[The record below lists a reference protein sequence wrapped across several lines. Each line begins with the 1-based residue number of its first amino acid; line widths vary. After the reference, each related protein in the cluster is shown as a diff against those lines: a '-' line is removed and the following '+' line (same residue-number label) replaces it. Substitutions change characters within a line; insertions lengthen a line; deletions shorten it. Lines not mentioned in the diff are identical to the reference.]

1 MSYGADFANADPAN
15 APLDPTIFIGATPFF
30 WGAILL
36 GLAAVL
42 LLGWYLGAQ
51 SSSRRADAAQAIWKA
66 IHDAARSAMGADD
79 NALKGRAEAL
89 RRVVEARLG
98 KTLTLAKGLSRQVK
112 KLDDALAG
120 RGPAHPGGG
129 HGHGHTPDHGGHGP
143 DGGHGEPAPSGG
155 GGGGGG
161 GAATANITIVT
172 GGAPDQ
178 THSTG
183 GGHGPA
189 HDPHEMRDL
198 TQREQTGALRLAVA
212 AFNQHWREESLRVG
226 ELRAAHAE
234 LSNPGPRPDA
244 AHAAQGK
251 VHGTRAKH

>member
-15 APLDPTIFIGATPFF
+15 APLDPTIFIGAAPAF
-30 WGAILL
+30 WAAILL
-36 GLAAVL
+36 GLLAAL
-42 LLGWYLGAQ
+42 FLGWYLGAR
-51 SSSRRADAAQAIWKA
+51 SNTHRADAAHAIWKA

-89 RRVVEARLG
+89 RRVVDQRLG

-112 KLDDALAG
+112 KLDDAIAG
-120 RGPAHPGGG
+120 KGPAHPGGG
-129 HGHGHTPDHGGHGP
+129 HGHGHGHPAGHGGHGP
-143 DGGHGEPAPSGG
+143 DGGHGDPVPS
-155 GGGGGG
+155 GGGGG

-172 GGAPDQ
+172 AGAPEQ

-198 TQREQTGALRLAVA
+198 TQREQTDALRLAVA
-212 AFNQHWREESLRVG
+212 AFNQHWREESLRIG

-234 LSNPGPRPDA
+234 LSNPGSRTDS
-244 AHAAQGK
+244 AHAARGK
-251 VHGTRAKH
+251 VHGTRAGH

>member
-15 APLDPTIFIGATPFF
+15 APLDPTIMIGAEPSF
-30 WGAILL
+30 WAAILL
-36 GLAAVL
+36 GLAAAL
-42 LLGWYLGAQ
+42 LAGYFFGLR
-51 SSSRRADAAQAIWKA
+51 SNSHRADAAQAIWRA
-66 IHDAARSAMGADD
+66 IHDAARSAMGADN

-89 RRVVEARLG
+89 RKVVDARLG
-98 KTLTLAKGLSRQVK
+98 KTLTLAKGLSRELK
-112 KLDDALAG
+112 KLDEAIAG

-129 HGHGHTPDHGGHGP
+129 HGHAPAHGAHGA
-143 DGGHGEPAPSGG
+143 DGAHGEPAPSGG

-172 GGAPDQ
+172 GGAPEQ

-189 HDPHEMRDL
+189 HDPHATRDL
-198 TQREQTGALRLAVA
+198 TQREQTEALRIAVA
-212 AFNQHWREESLRVG
+212 DFHQHWREESLRVG
-226 ELRAAHAE
+226 ELRAAYRE
-234 LSNPGPRPDA
+234 LCDPGPPPDPG
-244 AHAAQGK
+244 HAAKGK